1 MALVGIFGTIALPAV
16 AAPAVGE
23 WTMYGNGPE
32 HNGYYPRT
40 IGAAPFVAGWKKTF
54 TNPVNPVVVSGD
66 KVYGTLSG
74 YFGTGHRAYALDVDD
89 GSERWTFPLDSAYS
103 VNPPAYSNGRVYFQR
118 GNHSGDTHL
127 WCLDAA
133 AGTLKWA
140 SPHSAQWEN
149 YLAPTIAD
157 GGVFV
162 NGGSYGGLYGFDATT
177 GTQRFFVGQGQ
188 VDNWTPGYADGVVYS
203 CVNGKFTATNPVAGS
218 QLWTRDLAA
227 ASDYYSEGAVPVLAD
242 NKAIVRIPGRLVV
255 LDVTTRTQTWFVD
268 GAFSGTPAVADGVVY
283 VLANSVVQA
292 YNLTTGASV
301 GTFATGGTG
310 LSGQPLLTKDL
321 LLVSNS
327 TNTYIFNRSTFALQ
341 QVLPTGGALSYA
353 AGRLYIATSSG
364 YSSTSPNSLTT
375 YTVAATEADPAPDL
389 LDPPALPQ
397 PKPNPDR
404 TLGPTST
411 TWLDCTRNGDIA
423 YFLFANPAKIERL
436 NMTTGAWLNAISLPP
451 GPTSFTVA
459 EDRIYVGFGTS
470 VSAFPLDGSTET
482 VLAQTVASISSVME
496 VGGKLYLAHNNG
508 SKFSVVDAT
517 TGRPIASS
525 SINYGLSGLS
535 IARTK
540 NKFFGVTTGVSPSD
554 ILQVPINAD
563 GSLGASQDSPYHG
576 DYPTGTRTYVMAGE
590 GRVATNAGIIYST
603 GDLGYLGSLAG
614 AFTDGDF
621 SGSSPVLLRDNTLI
635 GLSASLLETG
645 RKVLTGT
652 PLRIFLANGQIN
664 SFTHVSGRGVAFTQ
678 TPVADLV
685 PQTPGP
691 AIDPTSLSYTPDAIE
706 FGNGE
711 IVYLLSKLHQS
722 IFRWSVAER
731 RYLSSIPL
739 VETPRHF
746 TYSAANNRLYLAYST
761 GRISRIDLDSSLSE
775 VNFINSPQ
783 APGGLAAIG
792 EFLFVEDPS
801 GAWATHY
808 IYSNTGVL
816 LSSKDW
822 NYYSAEYIWNATN
835 RKLYFFRDDT
845 SPNDLLWEDVD
856 LEGKLGV
863 KFDSPYHGDYPIKH
877 PLRVSPDGT
886 QVILGSGDVYA
897 GVSLQRLGTIGTS
910 IMDAVWLNGT
920 LVTLSGVTPAGSTT
934 PTSGVLKSWDV
945 AFQNVTSTAL
955 PRAPLR
961 MFGISG
967 GLLLVSQ
974 QSGRVQFTK
983 VDTALSVG
991 VSDPSYEPLAPIAT
1005 TSEPSNVLSNGATLS
1020 GSANVRGLA
1029 GSAYFQ
1035 YGLTTN
1041 YGSSTQPVTLTAN
1054 SALQPF
1060 TQTLS
1065 SLAANTTYHY
1075 RIVATNADGT
1085 TFGEDKTFKTAANKA
1100 LISTFSAN
1108 SITASSARISGT
1120 ASPAGSATTLWVEYG
1135 ATPAFGQSTT
1145 PISLGTA
1152 SSYVAVNQTLNG
1164 LSSGTVY
1171 YYRIAAENAGG
1182 TVYSGLRSFSTLQD
1196 VQPQPQV
1203 VTTGAIQIIGDSAV
1217 LLGSVTPGGVE
1228 TYVRFKYWTQ
1238 SIAALSTAEIYVGA
1252 GTTPVPLQ
1260 VRVAALASGQ
1270 TYYYQLISSSEGAPM
1285 SGSVLQFV
1293 TPAGVL
1299 QAVDDQVIATS
1310 RKKVTIDVLANDIGA
1325 PRESLTI
1332 VGVRP
1337 ALAGSVTLNVDRTIS
1352 YQPTSTPAEYD
1363 SFTYQISDGAGHTST
1378 ATVVVRNSITGSQG
1392 LYHALVGSSESGF
1405 DQSGTL
1411 SLVFSAKGAFT
1422 GTLVLGNEKV
1432 PLKGELRADFTAT
1445 IFAKLSTGHCQVDL
1459 SLDALTNQ
1467 LTGSIVRGPDALTFM
1482 ASRRVADSDR
1492 TVPLAGRYTLLLP
1505 AGEDHVAGL
1514 GSGYATM
1521 MINRLGS
1528 TKISGR
1534 RNDGVSF
1541 SASASIGADG
1551 RFPLYSVSGNRST
1564 SSLHGWVSFRD
1575 VPGTSDCDG
1584 VVGWSHA
1591 ALDSSVADFPA
1602 SLTLLGSRY
1611 VEPTGTALAL
1621 DFAPGASNGVLQ
1633 FGFGENAL
1641 DPVASTLMPKKL
1653 TTSAMTIRQ
1662 MKLNVRTGIFSGG
1675 LMLNDKRSSFSGALF
1690 QRQTLAGGVVVRPEG
1705 AGWVSLVGATPAAAV
1720 HEGGLSLTGSFGS
1733 SDSAE

>member
-1 MALVGIFGTIALPAV
+1 
-16 AAPAVGE
+16 
-23 WTMYGNGPE
+23 MYGNGPE

-74 YFGTGHRAYALDVDD
+74 YFGTGQRAYALDVDD
-89 GSERWTFPLDSAYS
+89 GSESWTYPLGSAFS

-118 GNHSGDTHL
+118 GNSSDTHL

-140 SPHSAQWEN
+140 APHNAQWEK

-177 GTQRFFVGQGQ
+177 GTQRFFVAQGQ

-203 CVNGKFTATNPVAGS
+203 CVNGQFTATNPVAGS
-218 QLWTRDLAA
+218 QLWTRNVVA
-227 ASDYYSEGAVPVLAD
+227 ASTNYNEGSVPVLAD
-242 NKAIVRIPGRLVV
+242 NKAIMRIPGRLVV

-268 GAFSGTPAVADGVVY
+268 GAFSGTPAVANGVVY
-283 VLANSVVQA
+283 VLANSAVQA
-292 YNLTTGASV
+292 YDLSTGASA

-321 LLVSNS
+321 LLVSDS
-327 TNTYIFNRSTFALQ
+327 SNTYIFNRSTSALQ
-341 QVLPTGGALSYA
+341 QVLPAGGALSYA
-353 AGRLYIATSSG
+353 AGRLYIATTSTSS
-364 YSSTSPNSLTT
+364 SSTSPNSLTT
-375 YTVAATEADPAPDL
+375 YTVAATEADPAPEPL
-389 LDPPALPQ
+389 PPPALPQ

-411 TWLDCTRNGDIA
+411 TWLDGTRSGDIA
-423 YFLFANPAKIERL
+423 YFLFTNPAKIERL
-436 NMTTGAWLNAISLPP
+436 DMTTGAWLSAISLPTA
-451 GPTSFTVA
+451 PTSFTVA

-482 VLAQTVASISSVME
+482 VLAQTVASISSVIE

-508 SKFSVVDAT
+508 SKFSVVNAT

-525 SINYGLSGLS
+525 SVSYGFSGLS

-540 NKFFGVTTGVSPSD
+540 NKFFGVTSGSPTD
-554 ILQVPINAD
+554 IIQVPINAD

-664 SFTHVSGRGVAFTQ
+664 AFTHVYGRGVAFTQ
-678 TPVADLV
+678 TSVADLV

-706 FGNGE
+706 LGNGE

-739 VETPRHF
+739 IETPRHI

-761 GRISRIDLDSSLSE
+761 GRISRIDLDSSLVE

-808 IYSNTGVL
+808 IYGTTGVL

-822 NYYSAEYIWNATN
+822 NYYSTEYIWNATN
-835 RKLYFFRDDT
+835 RKLYFFRDDS
-845 SPNDLLWEDVD
+845 SPNDLIWEDVD
-856 LEGKLGV
+856 LEGKLGAQ
-863 KFDSPYHGDYPIKH
+863 FDSPYHSEYLIQH

-886 QVILGSGDVYA
+886 QVILGSGDVYG
-897 GVSLQRLGTIGTS
+897 GVNLQRLGTIGTA
-910 IMDAVWLNGT
+910 IMDAAWLNGT

-934 PTSGVLKSWDV
+934 PTSGVLKSWDA

-955 PRAPLR
+955 PKAPLR

-967 GLLLVSQ
+967 GLILVSQ

-983 VDTALSVG
+983 VDTALGVG
-991 VSDPSYEPLAPIAT
+991 VSDPIYVPLEPIAT
-1005 TSEPSNVLSNGATLS
+1005 TSEPSNILSNGATLG
-1020 GSANVRGLA
+1020 GSVNVRGLA

-1035 YGLTTN
+1035 YGLTTS
-1041 YGSSTQPVTLTAN
+1041 YGSSTSPVTLTAS
-1054 SALQPF
+1054 SAVQPV

-1065 SLAANTTYHY
+1065 SLSANTTYYY
-1075 RIVATNADGT
+1075 RVVATNADGI
-1085 TFGEDKTFKTAANKA
+1085 TFGEDKTFKTAASKA
-1100 LISTFSAN
+1100 LLSNFSAV
-1108 SITASSARISGT
+1108 SITASSARITGSVNPVG
-1120 ASPAGSATTLWVEYG
+1120 SPTTLWVEYG
-1135 ATPAFGQSTT
+1135 VTPAFGQSTT
-1145 PISLGTA
+1145 PISLGA
-1152 SSYVAVNQTLNG
+1152 VSSYLLVNQTLNG
-1164 LSSGTVY
+1164 LSSGTVH

-1182 TVYSGLRSFSTLQD
+1182 ILYSGQRSFSTLQG
-1196 VQPQPQV
+1196 VQPPLPQV
-1203 VTTGAIQIIGDSAV
+1203 VTTGAIQITRDSAV

-1270 TYYYQLISSSEGAPM
+1270 TYYYQLISSGEGVAL

-1293 TPAGVL
+1293 TPAGLL
-1299 QAVDDQVIATS
+1299 QAVDDRVIATS
-1310 RKKVTIDVLANDIGA
+1310 RREVTIDVLANDIGA
-1325 PRESLTI
+1325 PRENLTI

-1337 ALAGSVTLNVDRTIS
+1337 ALAGNVTFNVDGTIT

-1378 ATVVVRNSITGSQG
+1378 ATVVVRNSISGSQG

-1411 SLVFSAKGAFT
+1411 NLVFSAKGAFT
-1422 GTLVLGNEKV
+1422 GTLVLGSERV
-1432 PLKGELRADFTAT
+1432 PLKGELGADFTAT
-1445 IFAKLSTGHCQVDL
+1445 MFAKLSTGNCQVAL
-1459 SLDALTNQ
+1459 SLDAPTNQ

-1492 TVPLAGRYTLLLP
+1492 PVPLAGRYTLLLP
-1505 AGEDHVAGL
+1505 AGEDHVEGL

-1521 MINRLGS
+1521 MINGLGG

-1534 RNDGVSF
+1534 RNDGVPF

-1551 RFPLYSVSGNRST
+1551 RFPLYSVSGNGSR

-1591 ALDSSVADFPA
+1591 TLDSSVADFPA
-1602 SLTLLGSRY
+1602 SLTLVGSRY
-1611 VEPTGTALAL
+1611 VEPAGTALAL
-1621 DFAPGASNGVLQ
+1621 DFAPGESNGVLQ

-1641 DPVASTLMPKKL
+1641 DPVASTLTPSKL
-1653 TTSAMTIRQ
+1653 TTGATTIRQ
-1662 MKLNVRTGIFSGG
+1662 MKLNVRTGIFSGA
-1675 LMLNDKRSSFSGALF
+1675 LMLNDKRSAFSGALF
-1690 QRQTLAGGVVVRPEG
+1690 QRQTLAGGVVVGPEG
-1705 AGWVSLVGATPAAAV
+1705 AGWVSLVGATPVATV
-1720 HEGGLSLTGSFGS
+1720 NQGGLTLTVPPGS
-1733 SDSAE
+1733 SDSVE